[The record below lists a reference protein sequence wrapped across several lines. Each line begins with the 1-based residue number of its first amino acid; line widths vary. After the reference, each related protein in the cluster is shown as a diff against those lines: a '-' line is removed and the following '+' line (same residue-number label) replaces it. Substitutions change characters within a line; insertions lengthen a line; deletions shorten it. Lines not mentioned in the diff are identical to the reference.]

1 MASMTKAKALE
12 KELQDELEQ
21 LKKLQADMRK
31 SVGSRQQLESQ
42 LRENQ
47 IVKDELGLLKPSNTV
62 YKLIGPA
69 LVKQDL
75 TEAKQTVDK
84 RLEFINK
91 EIERCEAVIK
101 DLEGKSEQKKE
112 KLVKLQTS
120 LQAQLQTSFQKQKL
134 K

>member
-1 MASMTKAKALE
+1 
-12 KELQDELEQ
+12 
-21 LKKLQADMRK
+21 MRK

-91 EIERCEAVIK
+91 EM
-101 DLEGKSEQKKE
+101 
-112 KLVKLQTS
+112 
-120 LQAQLQTSFQKQKL
+120 
-134 K
+134 